1 VFELIEDNAA
11 GFLVEIGSL
20 AGGVTRSGQVVV
32 GIASWPW
39 RGGLPLTALNGLRC
53 RWFGVADSRLGVVV
67 IGGSGGGV
75 ESASFQAEQLATV
88 GVSALAVGYHG
99 FGGLPTLAN
108 IPLERFGDAVHWLR
122 EQASIPMV
130 ALLGSSR
137 GSEAALLT
145 AALVDREVAAV
156 VALVPGNVVLSSWPP
171 TGQPAWTLAGEPL
184 PYVVNQFG
192 PQASDPEAIIPV
204 EEISGPLFLVGA
216 GRDTVWPSVAMVEAI
231 HERRLQHGHRR
242 DVVLQYPEAG
252 YSLGLL
258 GPRDPPHPLGDAS
271 ERDDAWRQLVGF
283 LGSLS

>member
-1 VFELIEDNAA
+1 VA
-11 GFLVEIGSL
+11 
-20 AGGVTRSGQVVV
+20 T
-32 GIASWPW
+32 GIAVDC
-39 RGGLPLTALNGLRC
+39 LDGLRC
-53 RWFGVADSRLGVVV
+53 RWFAVADCRLAVVV

-99 FGGLPTLAN
+99 FEGLPTLTN
-108 IPLERFGDAVHWLR
+108 IPLERFGDAVHWVR
-122 EQASIPMV
+122 HQASVPTV

-156 VALVPGNVVLSSWPP
+156 VARVPGNVVLSSWPP
-171 TGQPAWTLAGEPL
+171 TGQPAWTLAGKPL

-216 GRDTVWPSVAMVEAI
+216 GRDTVWPSAAMVEAI

-252 YSLGLL
+252 HFLGLL
-258 GPRDPPHPLGDAS
+258 GPGDPPHPLGDARD
-271 ERDDAWRQLVGF
+271 RDDAWHQLVGF
-283 LGSLS
+283 LDALRQLDSS